1 MSPWRDEGDDT
12 AAEEDDDKDDDDASD
27 GQSAALRAF
36 SFSWAG
42 HEGSYVLLVMLLVA
56 RTGDRHCA
64 ARPP

>member
-42 HEGSYVLLVMLLVA
+42 HEGSYVLLFMLCYL
-56 RTGDRHCA
+56 
-64 ARPP
+64 